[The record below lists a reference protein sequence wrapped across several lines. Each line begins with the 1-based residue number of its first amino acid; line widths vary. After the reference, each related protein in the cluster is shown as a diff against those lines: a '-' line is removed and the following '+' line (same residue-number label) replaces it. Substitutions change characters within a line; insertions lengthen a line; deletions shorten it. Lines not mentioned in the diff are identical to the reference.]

1 MSLNA
6 DQLFNVRGK
15 VALVTGGATGIGRM
29 IAQGLLDNGARVYIA
44 SRKLD
49 VCEAAAKEMSP
60 QGNCIALRADV
71 STVPAIDALAAEIAA
86 REPKLHI
93 LVNNS
98 GGGWTQP
105 IEEYSEDGWDKM
117 MTLNV
122 KAPFYLFRALLPQL
136 KAAGEPMDPARVI
149 NIGSVGGIETQNTD
163 NYVYGP
169 SKAAVHHLTRQ
180 LAARF
185 ARQHITVN
193 VIAPGPLPSVMMSR
207 GGGRLDHFASQT
219 PLGRAG
225 TTEEMAGTALYL
237 CGRAGAYTTG
247 VVIPVDGGKCVAG
260 ANAFD
265 VSE

>member
-1 MSLNA
+1 MSLTA
-6 DQLFNVRGK
+6 DFLFNVRGK
-15 VALVTGGATGIGRM
+15 VALVTGGATGVGRM
-29 IAQGLLDNGARVYIA
+29 IAQGLLDNGAKVYIA

-60 QGNCIALRADV
+60 EGHCIALRADL
-71 STVPAIDALAAEIAA
+71 STLPEIEALAAEIAA
-86 REPKLHI
+86 REPALHI

-105 IEEYSEDGWDKM
+105 IEDYSEAGWDKM

-122 KAPFYLFRALLPQL
+122 KTPFFLFRALLPQL
-136 KAAGEPMDPARVI
+136 KAAGVAMDPARVI

-169 SKAAVHHLTRQ
+169 SKAGVHHLTRQ
-180 LAARF
+180 LAVRF
-185 ARQHITVN
+185 ARHNIAVN
-193 VIAPGPLPSVMMSR
+193 VIAPGPFPSVMMSR

-219 PLGRAG
+219 PMGRAG
-225 TTEEMAGTALYL
+225 TSEEMAGTALYL

-260 ANAFD
+260 ADAFD
-265 VSE
+265 VSK